1 MANGQILHRSCKPLV
16 ASLNGASV
24 EFNYLAL
31 EELQEELTTTLRAVR
46 FSLIQTLHRTVSIFI
61 QGEERSSTTV
71 QCERQLERGEVA
83 LVVQELV
90 A

>member
-16 ASLNGASV
+16 ASLNGAKE
-24 EFNYLAL
+24 EFLYLVL
-31 EELQEELTTTLRAVR
+31 LRPELATTLRAVR
-46 FSLIQTLHRTVSIFI
+46 ISLIQTLHRTVSFFI

-71 QCERQLERGEVA
+71 QCERQVELVEGA
-83 LVVQELV
+83 LVVQELI